1 MPPPDETPLEALLA
15 LVCFIVCLIS
25 IIACVALLR

>member
-1 MPPPDETPLEALLA
+1 MNDESPLDALLA
-15 LVCFIVCLIS
+15 LVCFVLCLIS